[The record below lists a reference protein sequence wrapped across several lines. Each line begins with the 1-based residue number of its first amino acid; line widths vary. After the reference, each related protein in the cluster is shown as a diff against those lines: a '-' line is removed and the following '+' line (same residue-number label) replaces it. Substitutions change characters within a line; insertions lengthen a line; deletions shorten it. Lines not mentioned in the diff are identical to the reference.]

1 MINASPMTV
10 PRKHWWTDSGA
21 EKKHVWFGESM
32 NGGFQVRK
40 DITFKLSYAYYVTP
54 FSFYLFMV
62 TEQNTPNTCVIKQL
76 LFL

>member
-1 MINASPMTV
+1 MDAIKVFCNMETGETCVNASPMTV

-32 NGGFQVRK
+32 NGGFQVIK
-40 DITFKLSYAYYVTP
+40 DITFKLKYAYYLTL

-62 TEQNTPNTCVIKQL
+62 IK
-76 LFL
+76 